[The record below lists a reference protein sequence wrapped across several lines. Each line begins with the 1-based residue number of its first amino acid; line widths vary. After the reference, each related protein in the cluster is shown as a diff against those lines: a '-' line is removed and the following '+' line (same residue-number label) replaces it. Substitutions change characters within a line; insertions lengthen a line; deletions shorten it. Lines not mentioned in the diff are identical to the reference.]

1 MGEDSEPREDAEPAA
16 PDGGTAS
23 DGDGPESAE
32 PDAEGYED
40 AEAAAAAA
48 VERLDA
54 AGDETSDAGEEE
66 TALATDEAGETA
78 EEEAVATDEAGK
90 TAEADSPE
98 TEFEDAEAAA
108 AAAVASDEAAEAV
121 GADSPETEFEDAE
134 AAAAAAVERLE
145 REGSAFDEEDG
156 SELDEETSDDPDD
169 EEDDTS
175 DPYIVDEEDGVGGI
189 SGPDYD
195 QEMPLADHIEEM
207 VKRLAI
213 VIVIAGSLSIFI
225 LPFAVDIIT
234 FLWYSYL
241 PSGEPPRLYGPLEL
255 LLARLKV
262 ASLGGLLVALPVA
275 VYQTYRFMRP
285 GLYPNERKYYLASV
299 PISLVLGILGVLFA
313 YFVILPAIFTYFY
326 TYSQD
331 AGEIAFALAETFDL
345 MLILMAY
352 LAIIFQI
359 PLFIMLAIMMGL
371 TTRQWLQDKRLYF
384 WAAFLGLAFISNP
397 DPTGMAP
404 FLITT
409 TMIGLYEGT
418 LLILKWVG
426 R

>member
-1 MGEDSEPREDAEPAA
+1 MGEDSEPREDADAAA
-16 PDGGTAS
+16 PDGGTES
-23 DGDGPESAE
+23 DGDAS
-32 PDAEGYED
+32 
-40 AEAAAAAA
+40 
-48 VERLDA
+48 R
-54 AGDETSDAGEEE
+54 SD
-66 TALATDEAGETA
+66 
-78 EEEAVATDEAGK
+78 
-90 TAEADSPE
+90 

-108 AAAVASDEAAEAV
+108 AAAIERLEATDTVGTTDDEGETAAADETAASGEGD
-121 GADSPETEFEDAE
+121 DPEIEFEDAE
-134 AAAAAAVERLE
+134 AAAAAAIERLDAE
-145 REGSAFDEEDG
+145 DPEFDEESGASLGTVD
-156 SELDEETSDDPDD
+156 EPEPDEESSDDPDGEDD
-169 EEDDTS
+169 EEDTS
-175 DPYIVDEEDGVGGI
+175 DPYIVDEDDDIGGI
-189 SGPDYD
+189 TGPDYD
-195 QEMPLADHIEEM
+195 REMPLADHIEEM

-213 VIVIAGSLSIFI
+213 VIVVAGSVSIFI
-225 LPFAVDIIT
+225 LPFAVEIIT

-262 ASLGGLLVALPVA
+262 ASLGGLLIALPVA

-299 PISLVLGILGVLFA
+299 PISLILGILGVLFA

-371 TTRQWLQDKRLYF
+371 TTREWLQDKRLYF

-409 TMIGLYEGT
+409 TMIALYEGT

>member
-1 MGEDSEPREDAEPAA
+1 MGEDSEPREDAESAA
-16 PDGGTAS
+16 PDGGTKSDGDAPES
-23 DGDGPESAE
+23 DGDGF
-32 PDAEGYED
+32 ED

-48 VERLDA
+48 IERLEA
-54 AGDETSDAGEEE
+54 ADVDEATDDEEADVADETTESVEGDA
-66 TALATDEAGETA
+66 TEA
-78 EEEAVATDEAGK
+78 
-90 TAEADSPE
+90 
-98 TEFEDAEAAA
+98 EFEDAEAAA
-108 AAAVASDEAAEAV
+108 AAAIERLDAA
-121 GADSPETEFEDAE
+121 DAE
-134 AAAAAAVERLE
+134 VDDESDAV
-145 REGSAFDEEDG
+145 DEPE
-156 SELDEETSDDPDD
+156 SDD
-169 EEDDTS
+169 EEAADDEDE
-175 DPYIVDEEDGVGGI
+175 DPYIVDEEDDVGGI
-189 SGPDYD
+189 TGPDYD

-213 VIVIAGSLSIFI
+213 VIVVAGSVSIFI
-225 LPFAVDIIT
+225 LPFAVEIIT

-262 ASLGGLLVALPVA
+262 ASLGGLLIALPVA

-299 PISLVLGILGVLFA
+299 PISLILGILGVLFA

-371 TTRQWLQDKRLYF
+371 TTRRWLQDKRLYF
-384 WAAFLGLAFISNP
+384 WAAFLGIAFVSNP

-404 FLITT
+404 FLITA

-418 LLILKWVG
+418 LLVLKWVG

>member
-1 MGEDSEPREDAEPAA
+1 MGEDSEPREDAGSAA

-23 DGDGPESAE
+23 DGDAPESGIG
-32 PDAEGYED
+32 GYED

-48 VERLDA
+48 VSRLDA
-54 AGDETSDAGEEE
+54 EESSGGDVGTGTGATGDASAGSDSVGTQAEPTGI
-66 TALATDEAGETA
+66 EA
-78 EEEAVATDEAGK
+78 
-90 TAEADSPE
+90 PE
-98 TEFEDAEAAA
+98 PEFEDAEAAA
-108 AAAVASDEAAEAV
+108 AAAVSRL
-121 GADSPETEFEDAE
+121 DAE
-134 AAAAAAVERLE
+134 E
-145 REGSAFDEEDG
+145 
-156 SELDEETSDDPDD
+156 SELDEEGSKLGD
-169 EEDDTS
+169 EAGDEEIDAEDDTT
-175 DPYIVDEEDGVGGI
+175 DPYIVEEDDDTGGVGGI
-189 SGPDYD
+189 TGPDYD

-207 VKRLAI
+207 VKRLAV
-213 VIVIAGSLSIFI
+213 VIVVAGSVSIFI

-262 ASLGGLLVALPVA
+262 ASLGGLLIALPVA

-299 PISLVLGILGVLFA
+299 PISLILGICGVLFA

-359 PLFIMLAIMMGL
+359 PLLIMLAIMMGL

-384 WAAFLGLAFISNP
+384 WAAFLGIAFISNP

-404 FLITT
+404 FLITV